1 MPYINPVH
9 IHPNLLAMRKII
21 LLLLVSWGIS
31 VGAAQAQL
39 RKDTA
44 KLRPASSVFNS
55 QGLLSKVFAPDKFQ
69 LSHSYELSTGSYG
82 GLGLTTGIYTAS
94 MNWNLG
100 QKLDAHVDVSAL
112 HAPFGKTTLTQQ
124 LMGQDNVKVFIRNAS
139 LSYRPAKNV
148 MLNLSFQ
155 QTPYAPYGYGY
166 EDASRFGHPPFFGNR
181 AGGLRFG
188 TGSLG
193 DGNW

>member
-1 MPYINPVH
+1 
-9 IHPNLLAMRKII
+9 MRKII
-21 LLLLVSWGIS
+21 LLLLVFLGTF

-44 KLRPASSVFNS
+44 KLRPTSSVFNS
-55 QGLLSKVFAPDKFQ
+55 QGLLSKVFAPDKFR
-69 LSHSYELSTGSYG
+69 LSHSYELSTGAYG
-82 GLGLTTGIYTAS
+82 GLGLTTGMYTAS

-100 QKLDAHVDVSAL
+100 QKLDANVDVSAL
-112 HAPFGKTTLTQQ
+112 HAPFGKTTLAQQ
-124 LMGQDNVKVFIRNAS
+124 LMGQDNVKVFVRNAS
-139 LSYRPAKNV
+139 LSYRPAKNL

-155 QTPYAPYGYGY
+155 QNPYAPYGYYGYGY
-166 EDASRFGHPPFFGNR
+166 EDASRFGYTPPFGNR
-181 AGGLRFG
+181 VGLRVG